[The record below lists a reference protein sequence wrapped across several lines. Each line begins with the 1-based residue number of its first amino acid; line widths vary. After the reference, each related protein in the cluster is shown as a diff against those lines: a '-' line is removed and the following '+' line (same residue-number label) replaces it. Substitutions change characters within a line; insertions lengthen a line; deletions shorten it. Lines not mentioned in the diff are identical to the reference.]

1 MNICQVTLIDAAK
14 FEAYA
19 ALVDAQ
25 AVLYEEVDGGD
36 FSLACQLDTDPDPI
50 LT

>member
-1 MNICQVTLIDAAK
+1 VSLIDEVK
-14 FEAYA
+14 FEEYA

-36 FSLACQLDTDPDPI
+36 FSLA
-50 LT
+50 